1 MPMRADKPTM
11 PTTATPR
18 PILGALAA
26 ILAAAL
32 AAPAAGGAAVRESAP
47 DPEAGAGTLT
57 PKTLITYGPAFKTR
71 KRKVEFRFTDATE
84 QPGSSF
90 RCAVDGGGWHGCRSP
105 LRLSLGDGSHV
116 LLVSAVNAE
125 GVGDPRPAVRRFE
138 VIR

>member
-1 MPMRADKPTM
+1 MRIPADKRTM
-11 PTTATPR
+11 PTTPTPR
-18 PILGALAA
+18 ALVVLAA
-26 ILAAAL
+26 IVIAAL
-32 AAPAAGGAAVRESAP
+32 VAPAAGAAVREAAP

-57 PKTLITYGPAFKTR
+57 PKTLITYGPAFRTR

-90 RCAVDGGGWHGCRSP
+90 RCKVDGGGWHGCRSP

-116 LLVSAVNAE
+116 LRVRAVNAK

-138 VIR
+138 VVG